1 MKFVSNT
8 NDNFQNHFSTMFK
21 RVKHCN
27 SVQRCL
33 NLIAS
38 CGESLV
44 YNQYK
49 HLFSRAQSPE
59 SGEELVVMRV
69 VGTDGNPGR
78 GVERVI
84 RICLGTCVPLLTKLI
99 LNTLEGSPKG
109 LCFH

>member
-1 MKFVSNT
+1 MII
-8 NDNFQNHFSTMFK
+8 FK
-21 RVKHCN
+21 IILAQCLKKLN
-27 SVQRCL
+27 IAKVQRRL

-38 CGESLV
+38 RGESLV

-49 HLFSRAQSPE
+49 HLFSRAQSPK

-69 VGTDGNPGR
+69 VGKHGNLGR

-84 RICLGTCVPLLTKLI
+84 RICLCTCVPLLTKLI
-99 LNTLEGSPKG
+99 LNILEGSQKG